1 MDEATVL
8 LYLRY
13 NPGRLIGRAESLDR
27 RDAYSANGLPAGWRV
42 KPFDAGGRLRRV
54 AIAQNGQAFASA
66 AVLDGMERLGLIEA
80 GRYWQTYQLTDAGRR
95 AADILTGDN
104 IDG

>member
-1 MDEATVL
+1 MDEHAVL

-13 NPGRLIGRAESLDR
+13 NPRCLIHRAER
-27 RDAYSANGLPAGWRV
+27 LPRGDLYDLRAAGWRV
-42 KPFDAGGRLRRV
+42 KTFDAGDRLCRV

-66 AVLDGMERLGLIEA
+66 AVLDGMERLGLIEP

-95 AADILTGDN
+95 AADKIMGHDIN
-104 IDG
+104 D

>member
-1 MDEATVL
+1 MDEAAVL

-13 NPGRLIGRAESLDR
+13 NPRRLIGRAESLDH
-27 RDAYSANGLPAGWRV
+27 RDAYSVNGLPAGWRV
-42 KPFDAGGRLRRV
+42 KTFDAGERLCRV
-54 AIAQNGQAFASA
+54 AVAQNGQAFASA
-66 AVLDGMERLGLIEA
+66 SVLDGMERLGLIEP